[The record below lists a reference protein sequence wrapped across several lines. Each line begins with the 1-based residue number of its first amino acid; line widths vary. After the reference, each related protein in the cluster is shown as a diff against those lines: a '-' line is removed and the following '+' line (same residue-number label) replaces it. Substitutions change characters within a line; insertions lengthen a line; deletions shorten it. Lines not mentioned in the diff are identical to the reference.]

1 MAIILGKHNKYCSQK
16 NPKKPHKKTITNF
29 SIENIFK
36 QNQFDGH
43 YQ

>member
-1 MAIILGKHNKYCSQK
+1 MAIILGKLNKYCSKKKKK
-16 NPKKPHKKTITNF
+16 NHKKTITNF